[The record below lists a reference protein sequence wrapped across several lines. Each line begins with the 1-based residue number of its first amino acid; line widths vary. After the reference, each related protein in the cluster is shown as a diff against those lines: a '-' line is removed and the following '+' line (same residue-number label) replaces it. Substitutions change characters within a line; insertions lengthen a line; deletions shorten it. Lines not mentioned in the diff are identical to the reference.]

1 MPNKQTK
8 SWTRSQPAVS
18 NDPDLPAKQLFFRL
32 LLSVI
37 LIGVFIAATQV
48 IIQSHLSQQKDDAA
62 LINDAGRQRMR
73 SQRLAKDALLV
84 RYGSPTERIAAISE
98 AKNVVKALRDTQFQ
112 IQDSA
117 ISLRLIS
124 IKSEYHRLVSGGE
137 RIAAGDANGADEVLT
152 YEGPF
157 LTKMDGIVTEYQIN
171 AEKRMT
177 SQRILEFTLA
187 VLGLVFLMFEWFSI
201 LLPAVKLVKRHSQVE
216 HRLREGAEV
225 LAQTKA
231 EFLAN
236 MSHEIRTPM
245 NGIIGMNDL
254 LLTTNLDATQK
265 HYAKIVDS
273 SARALLNVLN
283 DILDLSKLEQSNITL
298 EEIPFDARMLVED
311 LLTLFEPQANEKGL
325 NLIGNFDLESPKY
338 LVGDPTR
345 LRQVLANLISNA
357 VKFTMEG
364 QIDVAYRGSAE
375 GTRANLT
382 FEVTDTGIGMSSEV
396 TPKIFDAFTQ
406 AEASTSRRFGGTGLG
421 LSISKRLVEAMN
433 GDISVSSVLGVG
445 TTFTVHL
452 PFLIDAHPRAA
463 EVEVEFPDVD
473 LGLVKNDAS
482 LNVLVAE
489 DDRVSQLLIR
499 RLLETMGHHPT
510 IVSNGA
516 EAVSAYEPDKFDLI
530 ILDWHMPVLDGLDAA
545 IQIRELDPKCPPIVA
560 LTASAMQDE
569 IQKCFDAGMSGVLT
583 KPIRL
588 NELRS
593 EILRVLGAKSALNA

>member
-1 MPNKQTK
+1 MRIKQTK
-8 SWTRSQPAVS
+8 SWTRSQHAVS
-18 NDPDLPAKQLFFRL
+18 NDPNLPAKQLFFRL

-37 LIGVFIAATQV
+37 LLGVFIAGTQV

-73 SQRLAKDALLV
+73 SQRLAKDALLI
-84 RYGSPTERIAAISE
+84 RYGSPTERIAAINE
-98 AKNVVKALRDTQFQ
+98 AKSVVKALRDTQFQ

-137 RIAAGDANGADEVLT
+137 RIASGDVDGANEVLT

-157 LTKMDGIVTEYQIN
+157 LSKMDAIVTEYQVN
-171 AEKRMT
+171 AERRMA
-177 SQRILEFTLA
+177 SQRILEFMLA
-187 VLGLVFLMFEWFSI
+187 VSGLVFLMFEWFSI
-201 LLPAVKLVKRHSQVE
+201 FLPAVKLVNRHSQVE
-216 HRLREGAEV
+216 HKLREGAEV
-225 LAQTKA
+225 LAQTKS

-254 LLTTNLDATQK
+254 LLTTNLDATQR

-298 EEIPFDARMLVED
+298 ENIPFDVRVLVED

-325 NLIGNFDLESPKY
+325 SLVGSFDPQSPKH
-338 LVGDPTR
+338 LIGDPTR
-345 LRQVLANLISNA
+345 LRQVLVNLVSNA
-357 VKFTMEG
+357 VKFTMAG
-364 QIDVAYRGSAE
+364 KIHVAYRGSAE
-375 GTRANLT
+375 GTQANLT

-433 GDISVSSVLGVG
+433 GEITVSSVLGVG
-445 TTFTVHL
+445 TTFSVHL
-452 PFLIDAHPRAA
+452 PFTVDTHPQN
-463 EVEVEFPDVD
+463 VELEGELTTTHP
-473 LGLVKNDAS
+473 GLSKDDNS

-499 RLLETMGHHPT
+499 RLLETMGHIPT

-516 EAVSAYEPDKFDLI
+516 EAVSAYDPGQFDLI
-530 ILDWHMPVLDGLDAA
+530 ILDWHMPILDGLDAA
-545 IQIRELDPKCPPIVA
+545 KQIRELDPKCPPIVA

-588 NELRS
+588 NELRA
-593 EILRVLGAKSALNA
+593 EIARVVGSKLAPHA